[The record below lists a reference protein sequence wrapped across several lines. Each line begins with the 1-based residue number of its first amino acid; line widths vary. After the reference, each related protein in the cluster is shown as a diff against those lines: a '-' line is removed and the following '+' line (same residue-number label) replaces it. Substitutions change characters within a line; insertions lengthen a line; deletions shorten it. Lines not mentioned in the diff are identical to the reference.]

1 MKEAFGAQQKQST
14 APVVAA
20 ADTTLV
26 SFAELPAKPSV
37 PAGTSDSS
45 LTNSLQGSSTTSH
58 HASVSAPSTTP
69 AGYGLLAVV
78 KQLHIRAPGTKTALG
93 EPHPASTA
101 NSNLP
106 PLPGLPHLLPQHHA
120 TPPASRTCCDAP
132 SSLPSG
138 VPLGR
143 EPTNSP
149 SLNKRTHSP

>member
-20 ADTTLV
+20 VATTSV

-78 KQLHIRAPGTKTALG
+78 KLLHIRAPGTKTALG
-93 EPHPASTA
+93 EP
-101 NSNLP
+101 
-106 PLPGLPHLLPQHHA
+106 
-120 TPPASRTCCDAP
+120 
-132 SSLPSG
+132 
-138 VPLGR
+138 R
-143 EPTNSP
+143 EDGKQNTV
-149 SLNKRTHSP
+149 